1 MQPEISSAPERF
13 PPSRAAARPALEVGS
28 LVPFPCRGYQELASP
43 GFSVATSEDVSL
55 AAWGC
60 SSSLADSI
68 ESEAGSPQGEGCW
81 GPAAAVP
88 PLLGQGLRA
97 EATMLMLATAMHP
110 PTRRWPRC
118 RQPEDPSAP
127 WGG

>member
-1 MQPEISSAPERF
+1 MA
-13 PPSRAAARPALEVGS
+13 
-28 LVPFPCRGYQELASP
+28 PFPCRGYQELASP
-43 GFSVATSEDVSL
+43 GSSVATSEDVSL

-60 SSSLADSI
+60 SSSLADSV

-81 GPAAAVP
+81 GRAAAAP
-88 PLLGQGLRA
+88 PLPGQGLHAKVAAGAAAQVAEEEAEDAEGRA
-97 EATMLMLATAMHP
+97 AGFGPKATMLMLATAMHP

-118 RQPEDPSAP
+118 RQSEAPSAP